1 MIGTDWLM
9 PEVRAPS
16 QPIMWPERGKGA
28 VKLCQSIR
36 GIPAGF
42 IPPETSEYSPEGRRM
57 GWGGGRFTIEL
68 GKRGSHATKATIE
81 RERHHFLKKKKKK
94 PIKCPSVSKLV
105 AYFKEKWCSMK
116 NTVNSDTTRPV
127 TKALPRDWS
136 VQEPAAS
143 RALPVE
149 I

>member
-1 MIGTDWLM
+1 M

-42 IPPETSEYSPEGRRM
+42 IPPETSEYSPEGRRV

-94 PIKCPSVSKLV
+94 PLFLFIIVIRHYRYFLEA
-105 AYFKEKWCSMK
+105 AYFLRVERARQKSDSIYAKE
-116 NTVNSDTTRPV
+116 
-127 TKALPRDWS
+127 
-136 VQEPAAS
+136 QFYQYYHG
-143 RALPVE
+143 
-149 I
+149 

>member
-1 MIGTDWLM
+1 MTTNLFSSNW
-9 PEVRAPS
+9 RANN
-16 QPIMWPERGKGA
+16 
-28 VKLCQSIR
+28 
-36 GIPAGF
+36 F
-42 IPPETSEYSPEGRRM
+42 I
-57 GWGGGRFTIEL
+57 
-68 GKRGSHATKATIE
+68 
-81 RERHHFLKKKKKK
+81 HFLKKKKKKK

-105 AYFKEKWCSMK
+105 VCFKEKWCSMK
-116 NTVNSDTTRPV
+116 NTVNSNTTLPV